1 MPGAANGIISFLNI
15 VNRLAPS
22 TIIASSNSL
31 GMPSII
37 PFKSHIAKG
46 KLKTQY
52 IKISQIFV
60 SNKVKSPNLNTVE
73 NSKNSGNK
81 KAAGGAILLVI
92 VQKNILSDPGNL
104 NLDRA

>member
-31 GMPSII
+31 GIPSII

-52 IKISQIFV
+52 NKISPILCQI
-60 SNKVKSPNLNTVE
+60 K
-73 NSKNSGNK
+73 
-81 KAAGGAILLVI
+81 
-92 VQKNILSDPGNL
+92 
-104 NLDRA
+104 